1 MHWNRLVSVAFLGS
15 AFCLTATSDAVAQKR
30 QRDVITEQELK
41 PSGDKAQDLYQ
52 AIRALRPHFLQPPR
66 GNRSMGSYA
75 REPTVV
81 YVDGLRTGDP
91 ETLKMLSS
99 RDVIEVRYLEPSKAQ
114 EEFGMSHSAGAI
126 LVKTIKSR
134 PAARPD
140 SGPPGPE
147 HLML

>member
-1 MHWNRLVSVAFLGS
+1 MRWNALT
-15 AFCLTATSDAVAQKR
+15 TATIVCAALPITWVSNAEAQKR

-52 AIRALRPHFLQPPR
+52 AVRALRPHFLQPPR

-91 ETLKMLSS
+91 ESLKMLSS

-134 PAARPD
+134 PAEKAD
-140 SGPPGPE
+140 TAGHSAV
-147 HLML
+147 